1 MAVGVC
7 GAVLTLS
14 LCVLAIA
21 LYLPRSR
28 RSRSAEQLASR
39 VVQAARAAGMTLQ
52 VAGSSPSEG
61 EGSTRGRT
69 SGGGGGGSSNT
80 AFQAG
85 AEVQLQPLSL
95 TCAKPHDAAASAP
108 SACTLTVTQDAGQT
122 GVRETRM

>member
-7 GAVLTLS
+7 GAVLALS
-14 LCVLAIA
+14 LCILAIA

-61 EGSTRGRT
+61 SGSTRGQT
-69 SGGGGGGSSNT
+69 SGGDGGGSDI

-85 AEVQLQPLSL
+85 AVVQLQPLSL
-95 TCAKPHDAAASAP
+95 TCAKPHNAAASAT
-108 SACTLTVTQDAGQT
+108 SACTLTITQDEC
-122 GVRETRM
+122 ETRM

>member
-7 GAVLTLS
+7 GAVLALS

-61 EGSTRGRT
+61 EGSTRGQT
-69 SGGGGGGSSNT
+69 SGGGGGGSSNA
-80 AFQAG
+80 AFHAG

-108 SACTLTVTQDAGQT
+108 SACTLTVTQET
-122 GVRETRM
+122 VRETRM

>member
-7 GAVLTLS
+7 GAVLALS

-69 SGGGGGGSSNT
+69 SGGGGGSSNT

-108 SACTLTVTQDAGQT
+108 SACTLTVTQET
-122 GVRETRM
+122 VSETRM

>member
-7 GAVLTLS
+7 GAVLALS

-61 EGSTRGRT
+61 EGSTRGQT
-69 SGGGGGGSSNT
+69 SGGGGGSSNT

-108 SACTLTVTQDAGQT
+108 SACTLTVTQET
-122 GVRETRM
+122 VSETRM

>member
-1 MAVGVC
+1 MAVSVG
-7 GAVLTLS
+7 GAVLALS

-61 EGSTRGRT
+61 EGSTRGQT
-69 SGGGGGGSSNT
+69 SGSGSGGSNT

-85 AEVQLQPLSL
+85 AVVQLQPLSL
-95 TCAKPHDAAASAP
+95 TCAKPHDAAASAT
-108 SACTLTVTQDAGQT
+108 SACTLTVTQES
-122 GVRETRM
+122 ETRT